1 MASESGDD
9 SKIRLPR
16 SVSDPTFAAVKVTRQ
31 EIDALVGVLDY
42 YIPDLH
48 CEIARTEQH
57 ALRER
62 LRAQEAR
69 LTGLRRRLLDS
80 RAEARDSDD
89 EQPSV

>member
-1 MASESGDD
+1 
-9 SKIRLPR
+9 
-16 SVSDPTFAAVKVTRQ
+16 VKVTRQ

-48 CEIARTEQH
+48 VEIARTEQH

-69 LTGLRRRLLDS
+69 LTGLRQRLLES
-80 RAEARDSDD
+80 RATMRDDD
-89 EQPSV
+89 EQPSA

>member
-1 MASESGDD
+1 M
-9 SKIRLPR
+9 
-16 SVSDPTFAAVKVTRQ
+16 SDPIFAPVKVTRL

-48 CEIARTEQH
+48 AEIGRTEQR

-69 LTGLRRRLLDS
+69 LTGLRQRLLES
-80 RAEARDSDD
+80 RVELADEEAELPA
-89 EQPSV
+89 V

>member
-1 MASESGDD
+1 V
-9 SKIRLPR
+9 I
-16 SVSDPTFAAVKVTRQ
+16 DPTFVRVKVTRQ

-48 CEIARTEQH
+48 AEIARTEQR

-69 LTGLRRRLLDS
+69 LTGLRQRLLES
-80 RAEARDSDD
+80 RAADGDD
-89 EQPSV
+89 EEQPSM